1 MTPSPDRTAE
11 ETEATPTGESW
22 AAITI
27 LPDGILLVDGKGRV
41 QKANGVAR
49 EILGRRPAE
58 LVDAHLSDLFDSDEL
73 ESGGWSA
80 ALLKCRP
87 RPAAGYRFLQAVG
100 HRSDGST
107 FPCELAISALASRAE
122 SARWVVTVR
131 PTAHRDFYEARMR
144 ESVKMTALTDL
155 AARVAN
161 DFNNQ
166 LAAISGNLESVALA
180 TRHLKG
186 STTQEIMA
194 AREATQGA
202 ARIVRRLSTLANP
215 APSMR
220 RPIDMADVVERAVST
235 AQKQLHAKIT
245 ITTTFNHGEWTV
257 SGDAEQLAD
266 ILINCCLNAQDA
278 MPQGGLIAISTL
290 RAASSELGGCTQASQ
305 GRREYVRVD
314 VTDTGMGIEPDIL
327 PRIFD
332 PFFTTKKNAPG
343 AGLGLASVYSILGQ
357 HEGGVTV
364 ESTVGVGTTLHIF
377 LPRAVV
383 TPLNN
388 LVGSMRSKRSSG
400 SETILIIDDEAGV
413 RGPTRRALEHCGYR
427 VLEAPDGIQGLELYR
442 RERDRVRLVLLDIVM
457 PNMSG
462 WEVLAALR
470 ERAPSLPVIL
480 VSGYPATDQPEDS
493 VENGDAFLAKPFAL
507 EELLGTV
514 RRLLDRCPVQ

>member
-1 MTPSPDRTAE
+1 MTSTLDKAPE
-11 ETEATPTGESW
+11 GTEATPTGESW

-27 LPDGILLVDGKGRV
+27 LPDGLLLVDGKGRV
-41 QKANGVAR
+41 QKANGIAS

-58 LVDAHLSDLFDSDEL
+58 LVDVHLSDLFNSDEPEL
-73 ESGGWSA
+73 GCWSTT
-80 ALLKCRP
+80 LLKCCP
-87 RPAAGYRFLQAVG
+87 RPAAGYRFMQASG
-100 HRSDGST
+100 HRNDGTT

-122 SARWVVTVR
+122 SARWVIMVR
-131 PTAHRDFYEARMR
+131 PTAHRGFHESRIR

-161 DFNNQ
+161 DLNNQ

-180 TRHLKG
+180 SRQLEG
-186 STTQEIMA
+186 DTTHEIMA
-194 AREATQGA
+194 ACEATQGA

-215 APSMR
+215 APSKR
-220 RPIDMADVVERAVST
+220 RPLDMADVVERAAST
-235 AQKQLHAKIT
+235 AQREMDSRIAVS
-245 ITTTFNHGEWTV
+245 TTCNHGEWMV

-266 ILINCCLNAQDA
+266 ILINCCLNARDA
-278 MPQGGLIAISTL
+278 MPQGGLIVISTH
-290 RAASSELGGCTQASQ
+290 RAVSSDLTRSTQASQ
-305 GRREYVRVD
+305 GRREYVRID
-314 VTDTGMGIEPDIL
+314 VTDTGIGIEPDIL

-377 LPRAVV
+377 VPRTAV
-383 TPLNN
+383 TPINP
-388 LVGSMRSKRSSG
+388 VEGVQSERSSG

-413 RGPTRRALEHCGYR
+413 RRPMRRALEHCGYT
-427 VLEAPDGIQGLELYR
+427 VLEAPDGIQGLQLYR
-442 RERDRVRLVLLDIVM
+442 SERDRVGLVLLDIVM

-470 ERAPSLPVIL
+470 ERAPALPVIL